1 MDLNYTTQG
10 KFVPMT
16 EQLVDELEADAVL
29 LVVFG
34 SATKGSGVCCE
45 MRTARPKWLAL
56 EIARTLREL
65 AESIEIDLKK
75 GRPGENDGY
84 DPALN

>member
-1 MDLNYTTQG
+1 MDLNYTTEG
-10 KFVPMT
+10 KFVPET
-16 EQLVDELEADAVL
+16 EQLVDELGADAVL

-34 SATKGSGVCCE
+34 SAKGSGCCCE

-65 AESIEIDLKK
+65 ADSIERDLEE
-75 GRPGENDGY
+75 GRPYENDGY
-84 DPALN
+84 DPTLN